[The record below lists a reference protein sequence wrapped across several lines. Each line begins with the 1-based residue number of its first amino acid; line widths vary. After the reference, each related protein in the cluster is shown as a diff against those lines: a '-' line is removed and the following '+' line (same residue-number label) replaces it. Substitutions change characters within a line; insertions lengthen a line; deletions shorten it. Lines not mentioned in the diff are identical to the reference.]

1 MATMG
6 YKLTHDTGF
15 APNPFHGH
23 LTLATCKPKIRLCRG
38 KGDWVAG
45 FVSVKLS
52 SYAARN
58 GVSLKPG
65 ALVYLMQITED
76 PIRLEDYFEDRRFA
90 AKKPDM
96 RSSNP
101 EVRCGDNIY
110 YRLNGGT
117 GQLEN
122 DQHGQGDEYHDL
134 SGVNALV
141 SRRFYYFGRNAFMPP
156 EGWIAFLGSSL
167 STGRT
172 FYCPDSLVP
181 RLLAHFEREGIGEG
195 LHGSP
200 SLWPVDVALPR
211 ERNSSCRSLS
221 DAAYKKKN
229 PRTQPVSND
238 EAALAQRPVL
248 AGCGFSNH

>member
-23 LTLATCKPKIRLCRG
+23 LTLATCKPTIRRCRR

-45 FVSVKLS
+45 FVSDELAGN
-52 SYAARN
+52 AAGN
-58 GVSLKPG
+58 GVRLKPG
-65 ALVYLMQITED
+65 ALVYLMEITED
-76 PIRLEDYFEDRRFA
+76 PIPLEDYFEERRFA
-90 AKKPDM
+90 AKKPDL
-96 RSSNP
+96 RSSRP

-122 DQHGQGDEYHDL
+122 DEHGQGDERRDL

-141 SRRFYYFGRNAFMPP
+141 SKRFYYFGCDAFVPQ
-156 EGWIAFLGSSL
+156 EGWNAFLGAPL
-167 STGRT
+167 START

-195 LHGSP
+195 LHGAP
-200 SLWPVDVALPR
+200 SLWPLSVALPQ
-211 ERNSSCRSLS
+211 ERTSSCHSPARRR
-221 DAAYKKKN
+221 A
-229 PRTQPVSND
+229 
-238 EAALAQRPVL
+238 
-248 AGCGFSNH
+248 